1 MAPGFLFLLYQ
12 YCYVPQGVQKVELVR
27 CITPNRQIMRNV
39 IQSVREALLT
49 NFREL
54 DTWFEKDFDLLH
66 FKPDTDQWNI
76 REVLE
81 HISLTNYF
89 LLLIINK
96 STRRALDRRHAAK
109 SIIIPADY
117 MEKFDKI
124 DVISSRSFEWVRPE
138 HLEPSGLQDMRDVRA
153 LLKQQFAQSMY
164 NLSLLK
170 NGEGMLV
177 LTNLSVNHLGK
188 LDIYQ
193 YIYFLTK
200 HIERHIRQMQRLAKE
215 YEGIAEEDV
224 QNGSILNA
232 ADEEAES
239 MLLI

>member
-1 MAPGFLFLLYQ
+1 
-12 YCYVPQGVQKVELVR
+12 
-27 CITPNRQIMRNV
+27 MRNV

-66 FKPDTDQWNI
+66 FKPDTNQWNI

-96 STRRALDRRHAAK
+96 STRRALERKRSANT
-109 SIIIPADY
+109 IILPADY
-117 MEKFDKI
+117 QDKFDKI
-124 DVISSRSFEWVRPE
+124 DVIGSRSFGWIRPE
-138 HLEPSGLQDMRDVRA
+138 HLEPSGLQDMRDIRA
-153 LLKQQFAQSMY
+153 LLKQQFAQCMY

-177 LTNLSVNHLGK
+177 LTNMSVNHLGK

-200 HIERHIRQMQRLAKE
+200 HIERHIRQMQRLTRQ
-215 YEGIAEEDV
+215 YEGASTEDDV
-224 QNGSILNA
+224 VTNDTVNA
-232 ADEEAES
+232 PDKEAES

>member
-1 MAPGFLFLLYQ
+1 
-12 YCYVPQGVQKVELVR
+12 
-27 CITPNRQIMRNV
+27 MRNV
-39 IQSVREALLT
+39 IQTVREALLT

-54 DTWFEKDFDLLH
+54 DTWFEKEPDLLH
-66 FKPDTDQWNI
+66 FKPDAGQWNI

-96 STRRALDRRHAAK
+96 STRRALDRKHTAK
-109 SIIIPADY
+109 TVILPADY
-117 MEKFDKI
+117 TTKFSQI
-124 DVISSRSFEWVRPE
+124 DVIGSSSFGWVRPE
-138 HLEPSGLQDMRDVRA
+138 HLEPSGLQDMRDIRT
-153 LLKQQFAQSMY
+153 LLKQQFAQCMY

-177 LTNLSVNHLGK
+177 QTNMSVNHLGK

-200 HIERHIRQMQRLAKE
+200 HIERHIRQMNRLANE
-215 YEGIAEEDV
+215 YAGEQEVQTIVTSGELEDSV
-224 QNGSILNA
+224 
-232 ADEEAES
+232 
-239 MLLI
+239 LI

>member
-1 MAPGFLFLLYQ
+1 
-12 YCYVPQGVQKVELVR
+12 
-27 CITPNRQIMRNV
+27 MRNV

-96 STRRALDRRHAAK
+96 STRRALDRKAAAN

-124 DVISSRSFEWVRPE
+124 DVISDRSFQWVRSE
-138 HLEPSGLQDMRDVRA
+138 HLEPSGLQDMRDIRT
-153 LLKQQFAQSMY
+153 LLKQQFAQCMY

-177 LTNLSVNHLGK
+177 LTNMSVNHLGK

-200 HIERHIRQMQRLAKE
+200 HIERHIRQMQRLESE
-215 YEGIAEEDV
+215 YAGTVAEGAT
-224 QNGSILNA
+224 QSIMNA
-232 ADEEAES
+232 ADEEAAS

>member
-1 MAPGFLFLLYQ
+1 
-12 YCYVPQGVQKVELVR
+12 
-27 CITPNRQIMRNV
+27 MRNV

-66 FKPDTDQWNI
+66 FKPDTNQWNV

-96 STRRALDRRHAAK
+96 STRRALERKRATNT
-109 SIIIPADY
+109 IILPADY
-117 MEKFDKI
+117 QDKFDKI
-124 DVISSRSFEWVRPE
+124 DVIGSSSFGWIRPE
-138 HLEPSGLQDMRDVRA
+138 HLEPSGLQDLRDIRA
-153 LLKQQFAQSMY
+153 LLKQQFAQCMY

-170 NGEGMLV
+170 NGEGLLV
-177 LTNLSVNHLGK
+177 LTNMSVNHLGK

-200 HIERHIRQMQRLAKE
+200 HIERHIRQMKRLAGQHAGATE
-215 YEGIAEEDV
+215 NDAVSNDAV
-224 QNGSILNA
+224 SA
-232 ADEEAES
+232 PDEETES

>member
-1 MAPGFLFLLYQ
+1 
-12 YCYVPQGVQKVELVR
+12 
-27 CITPNRQIMRNV
+27 MRNV

-96 STRRALDRRHAAK
+96 STRRALDRRAAANT
-109 SIIIPADY
+109 IIIPADY
-117 MEKFDKI
+117 LEKFDKI
-124 DVISSRSFEWVRPE
+124 DVISSRSFEWVRSE
-138 HLEPSGLQDMRDVRA
+138 HLEPSGLQDMRDIRA
-153 LLKQQFAQSMY
+153 LLKQQFAQCMY

-177 LTNLSVNHLGK
+177 LTNMSVNHLGK

-200 HIERHIRQMQRLAKE
+200 HIERHINQMQRLAKQCA
-215 YEGIAEEDV
+215 GTLEEDASI
-224 QNGSILNA
+224 NSILNV

-239 MLLI
+239 MLMI

>member
-1 MAPGFLFLLYQ
+1 
-12 YCYVPQGVQKVELVR
+12 
-27 CITPNRQIMRNV
+27 MRNV

-66 FKPDTDQWNI
+66 FKPDTNQWNI

-96 STRRALDRRHAAK
+96 STRRALERKRTANA
-109 SIIIPADY
+109 IILPADY
-117 MEKFDKI
+117 QDKFDKI
-124 DVISSRSFEWVRPE
+124 DVIGSRSFGWIRPE
-138 HLEPSGLQDMRDVRA
+138 HLEPSGLQDMRDIRA
-153 LLKQQFAQSMY
+153 LLKQQFAQCMY

-177 LTNLSVNHLGK
+177 LTNMSVNHLGK

-200 HIERHIRQMQRLAKE
+200 HIERHIRQMQRLAKQ
-215 YEGIAEEDV
+215 YEGALTEDDV
-224 QNGSILNA
+224 ATNDTVNA
-232 ADEEAES
+232 PDEEAES

>member
-1 MAPGFLFLLYQ
+1 
-12 YCYVPQGVQKVELVR
+12 
-27 CITPNRQIMRNV
+27 MRNV

-54 DTWFEKDFDLLH
+54 DTWFERDFDLLH
-66 FKPDTDQWNI
+66 FKPDTNQWNI

-96 STRRALDRRHAAK
+96 STRRALDRKRAANA
-109 SIIIPADY
+109 IIIPADY
-117 MEKFDKI
+117 QEKFDKI
-124 DVISSRSFEWVRPE
+124 DVIGSRSFGWVRPE
-138 HLEPSGLQDMRDVRA
+138 HLEPSGLQDMRDIRV
-153 LLKQQFAQSMY
+153 LLKQQFAQCMY

-177 LTNLSVNHLGK
+177 LTNMSVNHLGK

-200 HIERHIRQMQRLAKE
+200 HIERHIGQMNRLARQ
-215 YEGIAEEDV
+215 YEGVEQEGNVITQTIV
-224 QNGSILNA
+224 NTP
-232 ADEEAES
+232 DEEAES

>member
-1 MAPGFLFLLYQ
+1 
-12 YCYVPQGVQKVELVR
+12 
-27 CITPNRQIMRNV
+27 MRNV

-96 STRRALDRRHAAK
+96 STRRALDRKAAAN

-124 DVISSRSFEWVRPE
+124 DVISDRSFQWVRSE
-138 HLEPSGLQDMRDVRA
+138 HLEPSGLQDMRDIRT
-153 LLKQQFAQSMY
+153 LLKQQFAQCMY

-177 LTNLSVNHLGK
+177 LTNMSVNHLGK

-200 HIERHIRQMQRLAKE
+200 HIERHIRQMQRLESE
-215 YEGIAEEDV
+215 YAGTVAEGAT
-224 QNGSILNA
+224 QNIMNA
-232 ADEEAES
+232 ADEEAAS